1 MLQQFPITCCLAVQ
15 LAPVWSYVTWSTWQS
30 PFKSK
35 DRTPHTAER
44 QVEDVEESY
53 KPLEC

>member
-1 MLQQFPITCCLAVQ
+1 MLQQFPITCCLAMQ
-15 LAPVWSYVTWSTWQS
+15 LAPVCLYVTWSAWQS

-35 DRTPHTAER
+35 DRTPYKAER
-44 QVEDVEESY
+44 QVEDVGDSY